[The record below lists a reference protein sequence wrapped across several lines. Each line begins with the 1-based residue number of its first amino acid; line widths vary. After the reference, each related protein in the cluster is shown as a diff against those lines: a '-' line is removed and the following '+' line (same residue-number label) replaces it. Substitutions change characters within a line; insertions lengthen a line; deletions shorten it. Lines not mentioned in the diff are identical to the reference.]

1 MSTQSVIYSM
11 NPATEEVLATFPE
24 STPPLLLPRS
34 VLVQA
39 YGRPISTTRGG

>member
-24 STPPLLLPRS
+24 STPPLLPRS
-34 VLVQA
+34 VLVQV